1 MDINSLHESRLIAL
15 PQKEQ
20 GLAWLIEHGP
30 LVPNPPL
37 PMAVLRTLVA
47 DRRILRLRRG
57 LYLAPTP
64 QGRLPSLPRTINLV
78 DSVGYVSGH
87 GALML
92 HGLNDQDVSHW
103 YSITSRRQA
112 DVAYGVS
119 RVHFV
124 LSPQTAATAARSTLN
139 VRGDQVVLA
148 TVAQAFVDE
157 VRFMPY
163 RLDYVE
169 TARVLRTALGA
180 GKVTERELVDV
191 LRKHPSV
198 AAARRLGFL
207 LELVRA
213 RPNPDL
219 LEMARSQTGV
229 TRLAGDTIQIET
241 WRLYLPVSP
250 DSIIRASR

>member
-1 MDINSLHESRLIAL
+1 MDINSLHKSSLIVL

-30 LVPNPPL
+30 LVASPPL

-47 DRRILRLRRG
+47 DRRILRLRHG

-64 QGRLPSLPRTINLV
+64 QGRLPSLLRTINLV
-78 DSVGYVSGH
+78 DPVGYVSGH

-103 YSITSRRQA
+103 YSVTSRRQA

-119 RVHFV
+119 RVHFL
-124 LSPQTAATAARSTLN
+124 LSPQAAMTSARSALN
-139 VRGDQVVLA
+139 VSGDLVMLA

-180 GKVTERELVDV
+180 GKTTERELVDV
-191 LRKHPSV
+191 VRKRPSV

-207 LELVRA
+207 LELVQT
-213 RPNPDL
+213 RPNRDL
-219 LEMARSQTGV
+219 LVMARSQRGV
-229 TRLAGDTIQIET
+229 TQLDGDTIRSET

-250 DSIIRASR
+250 DSIVRASR